1 MEMVKMAMTTDE
13 VRLMQPAVLA
23 FMGDAVFNLF
33 IRERLIL
40 ERKGT
45 SHQLHLYATDYV
57 KASSQAKVSK
67 ILMAGFTEDET
78 YIFRRGRNAK
88 STTVPKN
95 ADIQDYKYA
104 TAFEA
109 VLGFLHLTGQQE
121 RLNALMLKA
130 ATIIEKPEMETE
142 HHEES
147 K

>member
-1 MEMVKMAMTTDE
+1 MAMTIDE

-45 SHQLHLYATDYV
+45 SHQLHIYATDYV
-57 KASSQAKVSK
+57 KAASQAKVSK
-67 ILMAGFTEDET
+67 VLMSSFTEDET

-88 STTVPKN
+88 STTVPKH
-95 ADIQDYKYA
+95 ADVQDYKYA

-121 RLNALMLKA
+121 RLNSLMLKA
-130 ATIIEKPEMETE
+130 AKIIEQPEMENE